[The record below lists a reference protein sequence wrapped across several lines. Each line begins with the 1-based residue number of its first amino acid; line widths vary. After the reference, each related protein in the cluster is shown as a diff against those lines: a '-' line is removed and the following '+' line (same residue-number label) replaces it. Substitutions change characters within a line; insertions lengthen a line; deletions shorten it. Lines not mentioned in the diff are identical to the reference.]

1 VERLRADADR
11 ERQEHAA
18 ALDRTRAEA
27 TREREDLRAA
37 LDARA
42 AALEEAR
49 TDLRARAERAEAE
62 LDELRGEPDALRTEL
77 QEATAADAES
87 AGGKLV
93 RRPGRPA
100 RGE

>member
-62 LDELRGEPDALRTEL
+62 LDELRGERDALRTEL

-87 AGGKLV
+87 ADGKLV